1 MRLRDALK
9 LHNGDEVTLKGTGES
24 CKVDTYTITWKHD
37 GSKPHAAY
45 FSLHASKQGYIR
57 MIKHTEFT

>member
-9 LHNGDEVTLKGTGES
+9 LHNGDEVTLKSTGES
-24 CKVDTYTITWKHD
+24 CKVDTFHVTWTID
-37 GSKPHAAY
+37 GSKPYSAE

-57 MIKHTEFT
+57 SIRHTEFT